1 MVAIEDFK
9 IYLSGGKSDGDANN
23 IPSSSLGGYRSA
35 FMVRNGI
42 PNNLFDE
49 VAVKNAY
56 NGYTDYRCVF
66 LKNANLTEDIL
77 NLKLWIENKKVYEK
91 IYFGVSIPNNNYVQL
106 LQSSRDVP
114 YGIQFYE
121 AYTSN
126 DKLTIQAT
134 FTKNTMVA
142 LWLKRE
148 IIDFTA
154 LKALPENETSYVVS
168 RANDIILKNTSDLNF
183 NFSWE

>member
-42 PNNLFDE
+42 LNNIFDE

-56 NGYTDYRCVF
+56 NGYTDYRCLF
-66 LKNANLTEDIL
+66 IKNANLTTDIV
-77 NLKLWIENKKVYEK
+77 NLYLWISGKKVYEK
-91 IYFGVSIPNNNYVQL
+91 ISFGVSIPNENYVQL
-106 LQSSRDVP
+106 LQSSKDVP

-121 AYTSN
+121 AYTLGT
-126 DKLTIQAT
+126 KLKIKDT
-134 FTKNTMVA
+134 FTKNTMIA

-148 IIDFTA
+148 IIDFTT
-154 LKALPENETSYVVS
+154 LKALPVNDTNYVVS
-168 RANDIILKNTSDLNF
+168 RANDIILKNASDLTF